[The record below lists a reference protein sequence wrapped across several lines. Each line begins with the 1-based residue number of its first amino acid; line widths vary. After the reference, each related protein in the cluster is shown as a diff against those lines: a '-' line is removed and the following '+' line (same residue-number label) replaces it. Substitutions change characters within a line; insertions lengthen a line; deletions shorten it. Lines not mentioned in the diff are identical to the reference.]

1 MASSEVR
8 WNTVDGYSE
17 QLDKIWWTAMW
28 MNVFH
33 KNMKYELSL
42 KLTDRTVGWVKFSL
56 IQIRKIR

>member
-8 WNTVDGYSE
+8 WNTADGYSE
-17 QLDKIWWTAMW
+17 QLDKIWRTVMW

-33 KNMKYELSL
+33 KIMKYELSL